1 MLFRAPQEYSNA
13 AQYLKIFD
21 QIYARLLDGVNINKI
36 KRLFS
41 VTIAFKIL
49 LKGTRFYGKIAL
61 LTSDQD
67 SVIQ

>member
-1 MLFRAPQEYSNA
+1 MPHNIQKFLS
-13 AQYLKIFD
+13 

-41 VTIAFKIL
+41 VTIAFKIR

-61 LTSDQD
+61 LVSDQD
-67 SVIQ
+67 SVIFFYC